1 MNIYNGW
8 IIREV
13 VRQLRRPE
21 RRAQRRFMFGMCIV
35 LAAFL
40 WWAFAFL
47 IRQETEA
54 DLERAAI
61 FVFAMMGV
69 FIAVG
74 LVLAVVVRRKTGARW
89 TTEETS
95 GRSVKGNLN
104 DERKRA

>member
-1 MNIYNGW
+1 MNIYSGW

-13 VRQLRRPE
+13 IRQLRRPE
-21 RRAQRRFMFGMCIV
+21 RGAQRKFVFGFGLV

-47 IRQETEA
+47 MRQETEA

-61 FVFAMMGV
+61 FVFAMMGAL
-69 FIAVG
+69 IAVA
-74 LVLAVVVRRKTGARW
+74 LVLAFVVRRKTGARW

-95 GRSVKGNLN
+95 GRSVKEN
-104 DERKRA
+104 